1 MREEDL
7 ELLEVLQQLEE
18 ENANESHIDLDS
30 SLAQLSQQHKQ
41 CKAIYKLSFLI
52 IFINFELIFQSS

>member
-30 SLAQLSQQHKQ
+30 SLAQLSQQHKK
-41 CKAIYKLSFLI
+41 CKAIDKLSFVI
-52 IFINFELIFQSS
+52 TFMDF